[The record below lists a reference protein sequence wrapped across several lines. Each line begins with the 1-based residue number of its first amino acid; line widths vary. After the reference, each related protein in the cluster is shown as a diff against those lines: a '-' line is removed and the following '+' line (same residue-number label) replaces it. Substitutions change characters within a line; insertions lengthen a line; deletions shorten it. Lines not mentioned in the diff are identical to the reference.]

1 MATKTKKTREEKI
14 KSYLQAI
21 SKLRKQ
27 EKKEKEKAPLSFC
40 KDLEKLL
47 GGKLEKKHYD
57 KLLETIKASKD
68 NIIKTLDLK
77 PATNTTT
84 TSATSAKPTTPTP
97 QAKPTTSTTTN
108 YNSYRK

>member
-77 PATNTTT
+77 PATSTTT
-84 TSATSAKPTTPTP
+84 TSAKPTTPTP